1 MPYRWKAAWAA
12 MTDATS
18 QRFHHVCEVCS
29 KDLITTPDDAYA
41 AGWDYPPRMG
51 SFGVVSPRVCPKCL
65 MNQTVWWALM
75 MDGFTEDMLTDKQRA
90 VIARIQA
97 EPESLMLTPEEA
109 AAYE

>member
-1 MPYRWKAAWAA
+1 MNSAEARL
-12 MTDATS
+12 
-18 QRFHHVCEVCS
+18 HCICEVCGR
-29 KDLITTPDDAYA
+29 DEILTPGDAYT

-65 MNQTVWWALM
+65 MSQTVWWAIA
-75 MDGFTEDMLTDKQRA
+75 MDGFTEDMLTPEQRG